1 MQNIQEEHFSHSLV
15 IGNIIKQPEQE
26 KQYIPEF
33 SSPVLVVGDT
43 IKQPD
48 QDKECKWGKDFT
60 TKERLKVNMDKFKVN
75 MERFK
80 KIKS

>member
-1 MQNIQEEHFSHSLV
+1 MDVSKLSDMVPCQKHISNSLV
-15 IGNIIKQPEQE
+15 IGNIIKPPI
-26 KQYIPEF
+26 KF

-75 MERFK
+75 MEKFK
-80 KIKS
+80 KK